1 MRTADEGS
9 RTTGE
14 GSGQAGSGASRAR
27 RRPRVSRVAGGIAAA
42 IVFALII
49 LYVVSMIMGDMQHT
63 VSGDSTLLQDGA
75 ATDAAP
81 PTTGGQMVMS
91 DGSVMGTDEHP
102 SESPGTAVTE
112 ADHDGS
118 VAAEA
123 DEQMEMG
130 GTINWYVIGGIL
142 ALVAAGIA
150 LAAGVKEH
158 LGRRIATG
166 ALVTQEAC
174 SE

>member
-1 MRTADEGS
+1 MRTAGEGS
-9 RTTGE
+9 RAASE
-14 GSGQAGSGASRAR
+14 GPTRAVSAPNRER
-27 RRPRVSRVAGGIAAA
+27 RRPRVSRVAGGVAAA
-42 IVFALII
+42 IVVALII
-49 LYVVSMIMGDMQHT
+49 LYLVSMIMGGMQHT

-81 PTTGGQMVMS
+81 PTTGEQMVMS
-91 DGSVMGTDEHP
+91 DGSVMNTDEHP
-102 SESPGTAVTE
+102 SDSPGTIATE
-112 ADHDGS
+112 ADHGES

-130 GTINWYVIGGIL
+130 AAINWYVIGGIL

-150 LAAGVKEH
+150 LVAGLKEH
-158 LGRRIATG
+158 LARRIATG